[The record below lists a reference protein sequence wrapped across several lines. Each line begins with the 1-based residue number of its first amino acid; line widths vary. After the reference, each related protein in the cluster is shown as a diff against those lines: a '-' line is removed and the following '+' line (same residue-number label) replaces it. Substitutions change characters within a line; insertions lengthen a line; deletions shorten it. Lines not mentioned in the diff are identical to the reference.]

1 MKNGMGPQ
9 KAEGLWRLIEP
20 FAAYGFNKAHAAS
33 YGMVAYQTA
42 YMKANYPGEYMTAVL
57 TADSGDTEKIAEII
71 AECMRMG
78 IPVLPPDINESF
90 AKFTLIRED
99 DPGNDKIRFGL
110 ETVKNVGVPIVEA
123 IIVSRKKN
131 GKKFSSLTDFV
142 ERVQHKDLNKKSLES
157 LIKCGALD
165 EFGER
170 GLLLGNIDTILE
182 YARENQKNVSQ
193 GQTSL
198 FSLSPEINVSSIKM
212 KPKPAATKKERLAWE
227 KELLG
232 LYVSEH
238 PLEEYKEKLQNKV
251 IPMVDLK
258 NQPKNRLLSVGGL
271 VSSMKKIMTK
281 TGSPMLFVTIEDLTG
296 KIEALVF
303 PRMLEKNPTIW
314 QEDKVL
320 IVRGKLSDSERDN
333 SLKLLCEEVSEVL

>member
-1 MKNGMGPQ
+1 M
-9 KAEGLWRLIEP
+9 
-20 FAAYGFNKAHAAS
+20 
-33 YGMVAYQTA
+33 
-42 YMKANYPGEYMTAVL
+42 
-57 TADSGDTEKIAEII
+57 
-71 AECMRMG
+71 
-78 IPVLPPDINESF
+78 
-90 AKFTLIRED
+90 
-99 DPGNDKIRFGL
+99 
-110 ETVKNVGVPIVEA
+110 
-123 IIVSRKKN
+123 
-131 GKKFSSLTDFV
+131 
-142 ERVQHKDLNKKSLES
+142 NKKSLES